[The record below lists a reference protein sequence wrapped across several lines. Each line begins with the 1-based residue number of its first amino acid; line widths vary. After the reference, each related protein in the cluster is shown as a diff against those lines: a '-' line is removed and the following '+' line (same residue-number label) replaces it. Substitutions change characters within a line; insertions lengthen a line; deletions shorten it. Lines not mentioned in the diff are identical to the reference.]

1 MKEVDG
7 CHWVARPQPLPA
19 LEVKRPEVLHES
31 VDGEEDAADAT
42 IELCEEN
49 KEIGNPLRFCESCGF
64 HQDVSLTSSKSG
76 VCRTLNLEG
85 LLMLKCIH
93 GGA

>member
-31 VDGEEDAADAT
+31 VDVEEDAADAT

-49 KEIGNPLRFCESCGF
+49 KEIGN
-64 HQDVSLTSSKSG
+64 
-76 VCRTLNLEG
+76 
-85 LLMLKCIH
+85 IH
-93 GGA
+93 